1 MNGNSKKI
9 LKGLTLKELRSYFE
23 SIGEAKYR
31 GDQLFNWIYNHIVFD
46 AEELSNFP
54 KNLRIRLAEETEL
67 ITLTL
72 QDKQH
77 SVSTGT
83 VKYLFST
90 KDGHKIESVLI
101 PDGDRNTLCL
111 STQVGCPLDCKF
123 CATGLMGFK
132 RNLSAGEITDQYLLI
147 ASDYGKEKITNIVFM
162 GMGEPLTN
170 YRNTL
175 TAIEIFTHELSKSLS
190 RNRITVSTAGIPDRI
205 RELAD
210 SGLRVKLAFSLHSAF
225 DDIRNKIMPI
235 NKKYPLEKNIEV
247 LKYYAAKTKTRI
259 TFEYTMLKSIND
271 RDEDIKELAKIC
283 SRIPSKIN
291 IIPFNSI
298 KHMNP
303 GGISAELEP
312 TPYEEI
318 INFADKLRQR
328 NISVFIRDTQGDDI
342 AAACGQLAVKYN

>member
-1 MNGNSKKI
+1 MKDNSKKI
-9 LKGLTLKELRSYFE
+9 LKGLTLSELRNYFE

-31 GDQLFNWIYNHIVFD
+31 GDQLFNWLYNHIVFD
-46 AEELSNFP
+46 AIELSNFP
-54 KNLRIRLAEETEL
+54 KSLRMRLAEETEFT
-67 ITLTL
+67 TLTL
-72 QDKQH
+72 LDKQ
-77 SVSTGT
+77 SSSTTGT
-83 VKYLFST
+83 IKYLFST

-101 PDGDRNTLCL
+101 PDEDRNTLCL

-132 RNLSAGEITDQYLLI
+132 RNLTAGEIIDQYLII
-147 ASDYGKEKITNIVFM
+147 ASNSGKEKITNIVFM
-162 GMGEPLTN
+162 GMGEPLIN
-170 YRNTL
+170 YQNTL
-175 TAIEIFTHELSKSLS
+175 RAIEIFTHELSKGLS
-190 RNRITVSTAGIPDRI
+190 RNRITVSTAGIPEKI

-210 SGLRVKLAFSLHSAF
+210 SNLRVKLAFSLHSTF
-225 DDIRNKIMPI
+225 NEIRNKIMPI

-259 TFEYTMLKSIND
+259 TFEYTMLRDIND
-271 RDEDIKELAKIC
+271 RNEDIKGLVKLC
-283 SRIPSKIN
+283 SQIPSKIN

-303 GGISAELEP
+303 GGISAKLEP
-312 TPYEEI
+312 TPLDEI
-318 INFADKLRQR
+318 IKFADELRQH